1 MLQVGTQFL
10 RVDILFN
17 IFTRMVA
24 NDAGW
29 LFNFEQDQY
38 RPAAPVLAIAEK
50 SWLFRFYRAL
60 GGLVLV
66 LFLLMFLCL
75 NRGGEDSEFV

>member
-1 MLQVGTQFL
+1 
-10 RVDILFN
+10 
-17 IFTRMVA
+17 MVA

-60 GGLVLV
+60 GGLVW
-66 LFLLMFLCL
+66 FC
-75 NRGGEDSEFV
+75 

>member
-38 RPAAPVLAIAEK
+38 RPAAPVFSYCRKELVVPFL
-50 SWLFRFYRAL
+50 SRARWI
-60 GGLVLV
+60 GFGFVGV
-66 LFLLMFLCL
+66 SLL
-75 NRGGEDSEFV
+75 E